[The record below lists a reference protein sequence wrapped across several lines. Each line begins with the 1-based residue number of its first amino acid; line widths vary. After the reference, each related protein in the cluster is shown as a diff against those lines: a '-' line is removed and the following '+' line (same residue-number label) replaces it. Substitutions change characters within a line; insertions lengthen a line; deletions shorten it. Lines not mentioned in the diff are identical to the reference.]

1 MRNWPAEPLV
11 GVKGK
16 LRLVFVTTMT
26 IAISTGVVR
35 GTEEQDESFGQKL
48 KRLFVRPT
56 PTRPFLSPRY
66 RVLKVT
72 RQTLERLS
80 ISVSI

>member
-1 MRNWPAEPLV
+1 
-11 GVKGK
+11 VKGK

-48 KRLFVRPT
+48 KDFSFDR
-56 PTRPFLSPRY
+56 
-66 RVLKVT
+66 
-72 RQTLERLS
+72 RQRGHFS
-80 ISVSI
+80 RRDIGF